1 MLNKNNTSVA
11 IGKYETGVY
20 AENEGEYQPAQ
31 THEPIRASLSAY
43 RRVKDKTM
51 YIKVADQTLEGL
63 RILTVPKCLGEIFFH
78 DPLHLLAEAL
88 NSI

>member
-1 MLNKNNTSVA
+1 
-11 IGKYETGVY
+11 
-20 AENEGEYQPAQ
+20 
-31 THEPIRASLSAY
+31 
-43 RRVKDKTM
+43 M